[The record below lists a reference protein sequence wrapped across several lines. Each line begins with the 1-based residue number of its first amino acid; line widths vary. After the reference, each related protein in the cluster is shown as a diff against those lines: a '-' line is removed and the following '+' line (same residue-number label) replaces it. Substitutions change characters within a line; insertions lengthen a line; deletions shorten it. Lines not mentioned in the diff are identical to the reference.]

1 MPDQVTPMP
10 KHTLGA
16 DDCKCLDR
24 VLERTPAL
32 LELANTCQ
40 NCGWDVSA
48 ALDALSE
55 QHAIAQKA
63 KAAFFP
69 NRS

>member
-1 MPDQVTPMP
+1 MGD
-10 KHTLGA
+10 A
-16 DDCKCLDR
+16 ECDCLDR

-32 LELANTCQ
+32 LSLAKTCED
-40 NCGWDVSA
+40 CGWDVSA
-48 ALDALSE
+48 ARDALAE
-55 QHAIAQKA
+55 QHAIAEKA